1 MINESEYLEMFNK
14 KLLEFAKDLVYI
26 FPTVSSFYTF
36 KTACEWSICIDKSS
50 PQSFFNTLVVEPFKD
65 KILVK
70 DESFFLY
77 ESYEEYSE
85 YMNHY
90 GHDLNLVN
98 KLKQI
103 WQTLDDENKEI
114 IWKYMQVL
122 LCISLKCKSKNLND
136 LDSKIFVAPK
146 K

>member
-1 MINESEYLEMFNK
+1 MIDNSDFLDIFNK

-26 FPTVSSFYTF
+26 FPTVRDFQIF
-36 KTACEWSICIDKSS
+36 KTACEWSICIDPSS
-50 PQSFFNTLVVEPFKD
+50 PQSFFNSLIVVPFKE
-65 KILVK
+65 KILIK
-70 DESFFLY
+70 DESFFLD
-77 ESYEEYSE
+77 ESYEDFSD

-98 KLKQI
+98 KLKKI
-103 WQTLDDENKEI
+103 WVTLDDENKEI

-122 LCISLKCKSKNLND
+122 LCISLKCKSKDLND
-136 LDSKIFVAPK
+136 LDSQIFVAK